1 MPCRQRCEPEQVL
14 DAGEHVALV
23 VRESGA
29 GKGSGALMNQRIG
42 VVITVRGGLVVHTR
56 LYREPT
62 EALKDAARL
71 RE

>member
-1 MPCRQRCEPEQVL
+1 MPENTWPSWYAR
-14 DAGEHVALV
+14 
-23 VRESGA
+23 GA

-42 VVITVRGGLVVHTR
+42 VVVTVRGGLIVHTR

-62 EALKDAARL
+62 EALKDVARL